1 MKFLSLTNMAKTR
14 LLIVE
19 DDPNLGQILKEYL
32 EMKGYDTTLCADGE
46 AGLACYQQQG
56 FDFCILDVMM
66 PKKDGYTLAE
76 DIRKENQEIPLLF
89 LTAKSLKED
98 AIQGLKVGADDY
110 ITKPFSMEELL
121 LRIQAILRR
130 SGNQQSQN
138 AAYDVYQLGS
148 QTFYPNR
155 QLLLR
160 EGTEV
165 GLTARESDLLRL
177 LCQHQN
183 RTLERSEALKALW
196 GDDSYFNARSMDVYI
211 AKLRKH
217 LKGEEQVEIL
227 TVTGH
232 GFRLV
237 VVQ

>member
-1 MKFLSLTNMAKTR
+1 MAKTR

-32 EMKGYDTTLCADGE
+32 EMKGFETTLCADGE
-46 AGLACYQQQG
+46 AGWACYQQQT

-66 PKKDGYTLAE
+66 PKKDGFSLAE
-76 DIRKENQEIPLLF
+76 DIRKDNQQIPLLF

-130 SGNQQSQN
+130 AGSQEGQN
-138 AAYDVYQLGS
+138 AGGYDVYQLGGK
-148 QTFYPNR
+148 TFYPNR
-155 QLLLR
+155 QLLVQN
-160 EGTEV
+160 EQEV
-165 GLTARESDLLRL
+165 NLTARESDLLSL

-217 LKGEEQVEIL
+217 LKEEEQVEIL

-237 VVQ
+237 VMN